1 MQKPTGGT
9 PITLAAGQDTPF
21 NTAVDATS
29 VYWTN
34 EGGGQVMAVPKG
46 GGTPTTLISGQDS
59 PRGIALDGTSVYW
72 TNYSS
77 GERVRKTTP
86 K

>member
-1 MQKPTGGT
+1 M
-9 PITLAAGQDTPF
+9 
-21 NTAVDATS
+21 V
-29 VYWTN
+29 
-34 EGGGQVMAVPKG
+34 VPKG
-46 GGTPTTLISGQDS
+46 GGTPTTLISKQNT

-77 GERVRKTTP
+77 GERVRKATP